1 MYTLKEAA
9 EAVGMTKPAIF
20 KAIKKGTV
28 SAAKDERGQWLI
40 DPAELHRVYKPVNQ
54 GENQSMSSL
63 RQETAENAIGL
74 QQEVERLREERE
86 RERQQLQETITD
98 LRRRLDQSETERRDA
113 QGKLTALLTHQP
125 EPKQEAAPVPPQ
137 PLEPEATANKGKL
150 WQKLFGRVK
159 S

>member
-20 KAIKKGTV
+20 KAIKKGTI

-54 GENQSMSSL
+54 DENQSMSNSQQETVESARSL
-63 RQETAENAIGL
+63 RQE
-74 QQEVERLREERE
+74 VKRLREERE

-98 LRRRLDQSETERRDA
+98 LRRRLDQSETERREA

-125 EPKQEAAPVPPQ
+125 EQQQETAPVPPSS
-137 PLEPEATANKGKL
+137 LEPDATANKGKL
-150 WQKLFGRVK
+150 WQKLFGHK
-159 S
+159 K